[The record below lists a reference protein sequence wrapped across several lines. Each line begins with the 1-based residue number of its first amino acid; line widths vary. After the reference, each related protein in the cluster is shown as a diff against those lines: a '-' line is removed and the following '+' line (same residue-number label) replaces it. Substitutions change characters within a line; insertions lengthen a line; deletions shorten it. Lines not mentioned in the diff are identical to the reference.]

1 MSQYRW
7 ATCPDPVRT
16 QINNLVVTLQQILGN
31 NLVGIYL
38 HGSLAMG
45 CFNPQR
51 SDIDL
56 LAITSVGMT
65 VETKRDIVEYLLT
78 CSLSPRPIE
87 ISFLVQRDIHPF
99 RHPLPFDLHYSESWR
114 ERYTR
119 ALAGQTWRTW
129 NDETKLDNDLA
140 AHLTITRARGICLY
154 GLIKYMRGKRLR
166 LLVNGKAIQN
176 VFPVVP
182 PAFYAASIVEDFD
195 DANAQRQRMPVYFIL
210 NACRVLAY
218 LREGHIYSKDEGGA
232 WGLQTLP
239 VELRGIVE
247 QAQEIYRGK
256 HAETPFDEKLLT
268 KFAHYMEQCIH

>member
-1 MSQYRW
+1 MTHYSW

-16 QINNLVVTLQQILGN
+16 QVNNLVATLQQILGN

-56 LAITSVGMT
+56 LVVTSVGMA
-65 VETKRDIVEYLLT
+65 VETKRDIAEYLLT
-78 CSLSPRPIE
+78 CSLSPMPIE

-114 ERYTR
+114 EKYTR
-119 ALAGQTWRTW
+119 ALAGETWRTW

-154 GLIKYMRGKRLR
+154 GLIQYMRGKRLR

-176 VFPVVP
+176 VFPKVP

-195 DANAQRQRMPVYFIL
+195 DANAQRQRMPIYFIL

-232 WGLQTLP
+232 WALRMLP
-239 VELRGIVE
+239 VELHGVIG
-247 QAQEIYRGK
+247 QALDIYRGK
-256 HAETPFDEKLLT
+256 HAETPFDETSLT
-268 KFAHYMEQCIH
+268 QFARYMERCIH